1 MHRGQRCGRC
11 SCPGERWAGGLDQAG
26 GGGEKQMNLRYVLVL
41 RNQRTSHVLD
51 IQLME
56 KEVRDTIQGPDW
68 WVAVQG
74 TKACQSDAGGG

>member
-1 MHRGQRCGRC
+1 
-11 SCPGERWAGGLDQAG
+11 
-26 GGGEKQMNLRYVLVL
+26 MNLRYVLVL